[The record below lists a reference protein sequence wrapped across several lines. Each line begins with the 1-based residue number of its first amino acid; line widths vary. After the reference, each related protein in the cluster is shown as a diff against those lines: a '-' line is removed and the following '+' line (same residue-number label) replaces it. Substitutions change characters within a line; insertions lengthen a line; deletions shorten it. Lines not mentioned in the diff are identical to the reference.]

1 MDSIIISLNNL
12 WNAAINKDKLINKIL
27 LMVDNL
33 L

>member
-1 MDSIIISLNNL
+1 MENIIINLNNL

-33 L
+33 I